1 MSEDP
6 VVSALRTAL
15 SAAPDASLHLALGDR
30 LMTISRPAEAL
41 AAYQQLLAINPTDT
55 AALAKAAAAADGAGE
70 VGTATGYRTLLN
82 ALGAADAAQGSAAP
96 VQIAPASEPDPIP
109 VKLTSEGGAVGGPG
123 LRLVGGDE
131 EPGEPEATFG
141 DVGGLMDVKQR
152 IEMSFLAPIRNPG
165 LFKAY
170 GKAIKGGMLLYGP
183 PGCGKTHIA
192 RATAGEVGARFVSIG
207 LIDVIDMYIG
217 ESEKRLHEIFESA
230 RRTSPTVLFLDELD
244 AIGQKRSQL
253 RHSAGRNVVNQLLVE
268 LDGLDSSAGV
278 YVIAA
283 TNHPWDVDPALKR
296 PGRFDRTVLVTPP
309 DAPAREHIIGHHMQ
323 GRPADGLDFKI
334 LSSKTKGY
342 SGADLVHLADTAT
355 ERVLAEVLQGK
366 PQRPVG
372 MADFGAALREVESS
386 VGPWVEMARNYALY
400 ANEGGAYDD
409 LAAWLKSR

>member
-6 VVSALRTAL
+6 VVTALRTAL
-15 SAAPDASLHLALGDR
+15 SAAPDPSLHLALGDR
-30 LMTISRPAEAL
+30 LTVLGRHSEAL
-41 AAYQQLLAINPTDT
+41 QAFQQVLAANPTDT
-55 AALAKAAAAADGAGE
+55 EALTRAAQAAESAGDAAKAI
-70 VGTATGYRTLLN
+70 GYRTLLT
-82 ALGAADAAQGSAAP
+82 ALGAADAQHAP
-96 VQIAPASEPDPIP
+96 TAVPLTPEGESPA
-109 VKLTSEGGAVGGPG
+109 GGPG
-123 LRLVGGDE
+123 LRLVGAE
-131 EPGEPEATFG
+131 EPPPPAGIRFD
-141 DVGGLMDVKQR
+141 DVGGLEAVKKR
-152 IEMSFLAPIRNPG
+152 IEMSFLAPIRNPS

-192 RATAGEVGARFVSIG
+192 RATAGEVGARFESIG
-207 LIDVIDMYIG
+207 LIDIIDMYLG
-217 ESEKRLHEIFESA
+217 ESEKRLHEMFEQA
-230 RRTSPTVLFLDELD
+230 RRTGPTVLFLDELD

-309 DAPAREHIIGHHMQ
+309 DAAARAHILARHME
-323 GRPADGLDFKI
+323 GRPHQGLDFAV
-334 LSSKTKGY
+334 LAAKTQGY

-355 ERVLAEVLQGK
+355 ERVIEEVLAGK
-366 PQRPVG
+366 AQRSVS
-372 MADFGAALREVESS
+372 MADFGAALKEVVSS
-386 VGPWVEMARNYALY
+386 TGPWIEMARNYALY

-409 LAAWLKSR
+409 LAAWLKKR